1 MKQPLTIELSDERVL
16 QIQSLQGTVEGILRT
31 SPSLRTL
38 DDLNLV
44 ARNFVTL
51 HDPSVD
57 GERWG
62 DSQTRMAL
70 SKASILFVIEDAGTM
85 GPRSIDPETYRR
97 APLRLR
103 IADFDV
109 QGFLHV
115 PHGGDPMQRLNQD
128 GHPFVALTSASVVG
142 PDVEMAVPFL
152 AVNRQRIALAVELPT
167 RDPETEIEVETA
179 VS

>member
-1 MKQPLTIELSDERVL
+1 MKHSSTTELSDERVL
-16 QIQSLQGTVEGILRT
+16 RIQSLQGTVEGILRT

-57 GERWG
+57 GEPWG
-62 DSQTRMAL
+62 DAATRMAL
-70 SKASILFVIEDAGTM
+70 SKASILFVIEDAETM

-103 IADFDV
+103 IAEFDV

-142 PDVEMAVPFL
+142 PNIELAVPFL

-167 RDPETEIEVETA
+167 REPEVEAEIEA
-179 VS
+179 AIS

>member
-1 MKQPLTIELSDERVL
+1 MKQPLTTELSDERVL
-16 QIQSLQGTVEGILRT
+16 HIQSLQGTVEGTLRT

-51 HDPSVD
+51 QGPSVD

-70 SKASILFVIEDAGTM
+70 SKASILFVVEDAETAS
-85 GPRSIDPETYRR
+85 PRSIDPETYRR

-142 PDVEMAVPFL
+142 PGVEMAVPFL
-152 AVNRQRIALAVELPT
+152 AVYRQRIALAVELPT
-167 RDPETEIEVETA
+167 REPEAVVETA

>member
-1 MKQPLTIELSDERVL
+1 MKQPLTTNLSDERRL
-16 QIQSLQGTVEGILRT
+16 HIKSLQGNIEGVLRT

-44 ARNFVTL
+44 ARNFLTL
-51 HDPSVD
+51 HGPSVD

-62 DSQTRMAL
+62 DQQTRMAL
-70 SKASILFVIEDAGTM
+70 SKASILFVIEETGTL

-103 IADFDV
+103 IADFDI

-128 GHPFVALTSASVVG
+128 GHPFVALTSASIVG
-142 PDVEMAVPFL
+142 PGVELAVPFL

-167 RDPETEIEVETA
+167 RESETEAPVEA
-179 VS
+179 IVS

>member
-1 MKQPLTIELSDERVL
+1 MKQPMTTELSDERVL
-16 QIQSLQGTVEGILRT
+16 HIQSLQGTVEGILKT

-44 ARNFVTL
+44 ARNFVTV
-51 HDPSVD
+51 HGPSVD
-57 GERWG
+57 GEPWG
-62 DSQTRMAL
+62 DAQSRMVL
-70 SKASILFVIEDAGTM
+70 SKASILFVIEDAATIS
-85 GPRSIDPETYRR
+85 PRSIAPETYRR

-103 IADFDV
+103 VADFDV

-128 GHPFVALTSASVVG
+128 SHPFVALTSASVIG
-142 PDVEMAVPFL
+142 PGVELAVPFL

-167 RDPETEIEVETA
+167 RLPEVEAQIETA

>member
-1 MKQPLTIELSDERVL
+1 MKQSPKADLSEERRL
-16 QIQSLQGTVEGILRT
+16 HIQSLQGVVEGVLRT

-57 GERWG
+57 GQQWG
-62 DSQTRMAL
+62 DQQTRMAL
-70 SKASILFVIEDAGTM
+70 SKASILFVIEDTEAL
-85 GPRSIDPETYRR
+85 GPRTIDPETYSRE
-97 APLRLR
+97 PLRLR
-103 IADFDV
+103 IAEFDI

-115 PHGGDPMQRLNQD
+115 PHGSDPMQRLNQD
-128 GHPFVALTSASVVG
+128 GHPFVALTSASIVG
-142 PDVEMAVPFL
+142 PGVELAVPFL

-167 RDPETEIEVETA
+167 RQPEPDANVEVG

>member
-1 MKQPLTIELSDERVL
+1 MKQPLTAEFSDERVL
-16 QIQSLQGTVEGILRT
+16 HIQSLQGTVEGILKT

-51 HDPSVD
+51 HDPRVD
-57 GERWG
+57 GEQWG
-62 DSQTRMAL
+62 DARTRMAL
-70 SKASILFVIEDAGTM
+70 SKASILFVVEDNATLS
-85 GPRSIDPETYRR
+85 PRSIAPETYRR

-128 GHPFVALTSASVVG
+128 GHPFVALTSASVIG
-142 PDVEMAVPFL
+142 PGVELAVPFL

-167 RDPETEIEVETA
+167 REGEVEAQVETA